1 MKTAAAIRPTAT
13 AAPMAMPAMAPLLSD
28 ELEEG
33 AGVAVGE
40 DDAVVEV
47 DARVDVLAEVGWGVV
62 SGPIC

>member
-1 MKTAAAIRPTAT
+1 
-13 AAPMAMPAMAPLLSD
+13 MAMPAMAPLLSD
-28 ELEEG
+28 ELEAG

-40 DDAVVEV
+40 DDVVVEV